1 MIGALT
7 MSRIVTDSDLSAT
20 ILSEARKQLVNSR

>member
-20 ILSEARKQLVNSR
+20 ILREAGKRLVNWR

>member
-7 MSRIVTDSDLSAT
+7 MSRIVTHPALSAE
-20 ILSEARKQLVNSR
+20 ILREAKKSLS